1 MRPQIA
7 SRSDDASS
15 QKHLSIMS
23 VPSVRKKRLATYSK
37 KTLRI
42 DPRSTFASPTSHDRQ
57 TQRRRVTLTSPVREA
72 NLPTSP
78 SSLSLSPES
87 GHGDEEHQA
96 PEKVSP
102 SKTRKRGRELAK
114 PLQAHEHTS
123 TQSSSRANSPVSS
136 SENDSISDASSIPV
150 IVAQRQKRPRLL
162 TTLRKSLNLQ
172 AKKSRIIQQ
181 RPTTA
186 LSAATLKEVHGGA
199 DGFDEIHL
207 VPITPVQRKSKK
219 RSSRLIASRSMLEV
233 RKGPHPPV
241 HFDHPEWSMVPYQIA
256 QDDKQAEVFE
266 TIESV
271 EGVAKIEAAA
281 AISTVSAH
289 AEGEKVESAPKS
301 PTSPNKPSIK
311 DISLYAQLSSV
322 SAPIVRRGSN
332 DEDSENDLDHGLT
345 AEEEDDAF
353 EEEADRADQEEARD
367 RTVR

>member
-1 MRPQIA
+1 
-7 SRSDDASS
+7 
-15 QKHLSIMS
+15 
-23 VPSVRKKRLATYSK
+23 
-37 KTLRI
+37 
-42 DPRSTFASPTSHDRQ
+42 
-57 TQRRRVTLTSPVREA
+57 
-72 NLPTSP
+72 
-78 SSLSLSPES
+78 
-87 GHGDEEHQA
+87 
-96 PEKVSP
+96 
-102 SKTRKRGRELAK
+102 
-114 PLQAHEHTS
+114 
-123 TQSSSRANSPVSS
+123 
-136 SENDSISDASSIPV
+136 
-150 IVAQRQKRPRLL
+150 
-162 TTLRKSLNLQ
+162 
-172 AKKSRIIQQ
+172 
-181 RPTTA
+181 
-186 LSAATLKEVHGGA
+186 
-199 DGFDEIHL
+199 
-207 VPITPVQRKSKK
+207 
-219 RSSRLIASRSMLEV
+219 MLEV

-289 AEGEKVESAPKS
+289 AEGEKVESAPK
-301 PTSPNKPSIK
+301 PPKSPNKPSIK

>member
-1 MRPQIA
+1 
-7 SRSDDASS
+7 
-15 QKHLSIMS
+15 MS

-57 TQRRRVTLTSPVREA
+57 TQRRRVTLKSPVREA
-72 NLPTSP
+72 NLLTSP

-136 SENDSISDASSIPV
+136 SESDSISDASSIPV

-186 LSAATLKEVHGGA
+186 LSAATLKKVHRGA

-289 AEGEKVESAPKS
+289 AEGEKVESAPK
-301 PTSPNKPSIK
+301 PPKSPNKPSIK